1 MEKREPSYMA
11 GGNIKWSSH
20 CGVRH
25 GSALK
30 KTKIELPYE
39 PAIPSGIYIYISLLG
54 IYSDNTIIQKDACTP
69 MLVTAL
75 FTAAK
80 TEKPPKCHQQMN
92 G

>member
-11 GGNIKWSSH
+11 GGNINWSSH
-20 CGVRH
+20 YGVRH
-25 GSALK
+25 GSAFK
-30 KTKIELPYE
+30 KPKIELPYE

-54 IYSDNTIIQKDACTP
+54 IYSDKTIIQKDACTP

>member
-1 MEKREPSYMA
+1 MA

-20 CGVRH
+20 YGVRH

-54 IYSDNTIIQKDACTP
+54 IYSDKTIIQKDACTP
-69 MLVTAL
+69 MLVTAP